1 MKSEKRCLICK
12 SAWVR
17 KELLTEPTNILK
29 SVSIAISGIS
39 SLSVLPY
46 FVPATLK
53 EKLRWHESSI
63 CGDIRQH
70 FRPWFSDF
78 SPFSLFSHF
87 FLFLIIFTL
96 FSVQSD
102 EDYQPS
108 LFPLYPLCR
117 PLVHIVHLVLLQT
130 QRRPHSISVQKTAS
144 IAQNSVALLWSTVDN
159 ILEDVFPQLPQIFSN
174 FTQLVASC
182 SMLWRCWVDGNVRG
196 NVDGDGKE
204 EKMLHWM
211 KICCKFF
218 SQTSE
223 IITIRMMMM
232 ASAYYDPLSPEV
244 TGILSDLPPPLPSSV
259 PPPPP
264 PHPPAHLITNPEY
277 SQTQHMHA
285 IAFLSTS
292 VSYCT
297 IN

>member
-1 MKSEKRCLICK
+1 MGCYALGTVFLELQMHFVFVCCVSCPELHIGVVLVTVALEWMKSEKRCLICK

-29 SVSIAISGIS
+29 SVSIAISDIS

-130 QRRPHSISVQKTAS
+130 QRRPHSISMQKTAS
-144 IAQNSVALLWSTVDN
+144 IALLWTSVKHSW
-159 ILEDVFPQLPQIFSN
+159 QHS
-174 FTQLVASC
+174 
-182 SMLWRCWVDGNVRG
+182 WRCISAAATDLLKFHSACRLLFNAM
-196 NVDGDGKE
+196 E
-204 EKMLHWM
+204 MLSWRQ
-211 KICCKFF
+211 C
-218 SQTSE
+218 SW
-223 IITIRMMMM
+223 
-232 ASAYYDPLSPEV
+232 
-244 TGILSDLPPPLPSSV
+244 
-259 PPPPP
+259 
-264 PHPPAHLITNPEY
+264 
-277 SQTQHMHA
+277 
-285 IAFLSTS
+285 
-292 VSYCT
+292 
-297 IN
+297 